1 MEEQNM
7 NPVTDALIIAITD
20 WVTMAMAQPLT
31 EEKRRELERC
41 TVADGADVR
50 VVMALREGALVLEGT
65 AKGKWQVE
73 LYREDVPPLRPA
85 DYFGHQDDE
94 GKKIRM

>member
-1 MEEQNM
+1 M
-7 NPVTDALIIAITD
+7 NPVTDALTIAITD
-20 WVTMAMAQPLT
+20 WVTMAMAKPLT
-31 EEKRRELERC
+31 EEKRSALELC
-41 TVADGADVR
+41 MVADGADVR

-85 DYFGHQDDE
+85 DYFGHQDGE